1 MRIRAVLFAALLF
14 LAPATHVA
22 QQTAALVPLE
32 NIADGVDLHR
42 LDDPSLLD
50 PAGPVSVQALRLD
63 PQKVTLEMGVANDK
77 LPARETVP
85 QIAARRGAIAA
96 INAGFFGLA
105 DGAPSAFLKVKG
117 QITQGTSRP
126 RGAVGLTERR
136 GASLLLFD
144 RLTVEKTK
152 AAYHPRL
159 GSSPTDWA
167 RATGAVSGAG
177 LLLLNGRE
185 LTDWSEERLAA
196 GFDTARHPRTMI
208 GEGGNAIWLVTIDGR
223 QPTLSLGMNFT
234 EMKRLARRLGMRS
247 ALNLDGGGSTTMV
260 VKGRVVNHPS
270 DPAGPRPVSDA
281 ILVRLRQGERNGA
294 AVERPRHGASSSE
307 RAERTRREAPV
318 ATRQ

>member
-1 MRIRAVLFAALLF
+1 MRIPALVVAALLF
-14 LAPATHVA
+14 LLPAPHVA
-22 QQTAALVPLE
+22 QQTATLVPLDK
-32 NIADGVDLHR
+32 IADGIELHR
-42 LDDPSLLD
+42 LDDPSLLE
-50 PAGPVSVQALRLD
+50 PAGPVAVQALRLD
-63 PQKVTLEMGVANDK
+63 PKKVSLEMGVANDQ
-77 LPARETVP
+77 LPARETV
-85 QIAARRGAIAA
+85 QGIAARRGAIAA
-96 INAGFFGLA
+96 INAGFFVLA

-159 GSSPTDWA
+159 GSAATDWA

-177 LLLLNGRE
+177 LLLLDGRE
-185 LTDWSEERLAA
+185 FTDWSEERLTA

-208 GEGGNAIWLVTIDGR
+208 GEGGGAIWLVTIDGR

-260 VKGRVVNHPS
+260 VEGTVVNHPS
-270 DPAGPRPVSDA
+270 DAAGPRKVSDA
-281 ILVRLRQGERNGA
+281 ILVRIR
-294 AVERPRHGASSSE
+294 
-307 RAERTRREAPV
+307 
-318 ATRQ
+318 